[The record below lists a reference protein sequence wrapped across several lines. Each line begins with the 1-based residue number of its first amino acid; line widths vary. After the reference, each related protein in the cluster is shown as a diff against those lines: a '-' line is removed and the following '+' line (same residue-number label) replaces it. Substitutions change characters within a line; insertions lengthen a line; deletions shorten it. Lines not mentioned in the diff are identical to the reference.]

1 MTKQLLLLLSLFNRK
16 VQDIG
21 DIPMFQPERRRLT
34 IFIALTVFNFFTMIF
49 LPKDDG
55 ILVIVVF
62 LSGLAAYIGFLCI
75 RAATENLVSSI
86 DIKRDHSHLNE
97 FFSFF
102 GLFFIAILFLG
113 AAMFGVIYAVHIL
126 LDRFFV

>member
-21 DIPMFQPERRRLT
+21 DIPMFQPDRRRLT

-55 ILVIVVF
+55 VLVIVVF
-62 LSGLAAYIGFLCI
+62 LSGLASYIGLLCL
-75 RAATENLVSSI
+75 RAATQSLVSSI

-97 FFSFF
+97 FTAFL

-113 AAMFGVIYAVHIL
+113 AAMFGIIYAVDIL

>member
-16 VQDIG
+16 VQSIG

-34 IFIALTVFNFFTMIF
+34 IFIAFSVFNFFTMIF

-55 ILVIVVF
+55 VLVIVVF

-75 RAATENLVSSI
+75 RAATESLVASI
-86 DIKRDHSHLNE
+86 NVKSNMHLSE
-97 FFSFF
+97 FTAFL

-113 AAMFGVIYAVHIL
+113 AAMFGAIYAVDIL
-126 LDRFFV
+126 LDRFVV